1 MTSPKLEV
9 RELEGA
15 EAFANY
21 YDLRWRVLRE
31 PWTHLRESER
41 DQLEGDAIHMGCWL
55 GERLVGVGRLHFNSP
70 QEAQI
75 RFMAVEPGLEG
86 RGVGSALLRE
96 LERRAMLAGATQVV
110 LDARESANGFY
121 EKHGYRIIGFAGLL
135 FEQIPHWRMARG
147 GR

>member
-1 MTSPKLEV
+1 
-9 RELEGA
+9 
-15 EAFANY
+15 
-21 YDLRWRVLRE
+21 
-31 PWTHLRESER
+31 
-41 DQLEGDAIHMGCWL
+41 
-55 GERLVGVGRLHFNSP
+55 
-70 QEAQI
+70 
-75 RFMAVEPGLEG
+75 MAVEPGLEG

-135 FEQIPHWRMARG
+135 FEQIPHWRMTKG